1 MQAPP
6 PPAPSPQT
14 PTSQR
19 LAVIASSL
27 TRYRQGDPLG
37 AADALS
43 DALADAATTDDDL
56 QALSLHLLALLRCE
70 AGAPAD
76 AVKTLGA
83 ATRLELSQRYRHLA
97 EHTSHQGQLLQH
109 LKGNLTE
116 AKAYYRSTFNSS
128 QQANNLAGM
137 ALVLRSLG
145 ELALLTSRHD
155 QARSC
160 WERSRQLMSDLQW
173 PDLAAISQWLTL
185 LNQLSPPPPQEPP
198 P

>member
-6 PPAPSPQT
+6 PPVPSPET

-43 DALADAATTDDDL
+43 DALADGATTDDDL
-56 QALSLHLLALLRCE
+56 QTLSLHLLALLRCE

-76 AVKTLGA
+76 AVKALGA
-83 ATRLELSQRYRHLA
+83 STRLELSQRYRHLA

-109 LKGNLTE
+109 LSGDLVK

-128 QQANNLAGM
+128 QQANNQQGM

-185 LNQLSPPPPQEPP
+185 LDQLSPPPPQAR
-198 P
+198 